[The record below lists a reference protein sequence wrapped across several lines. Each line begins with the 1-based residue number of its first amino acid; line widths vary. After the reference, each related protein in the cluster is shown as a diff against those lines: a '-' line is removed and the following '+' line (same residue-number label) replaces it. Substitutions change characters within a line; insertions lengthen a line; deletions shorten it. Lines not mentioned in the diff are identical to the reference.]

1 MFVFIQRSRC
11 NSQQEAVVNFIY
23 FCVLSGRTEYQATHG
38 TRLRRTST
46 FERRPSKRYPSRRH
60 STFKGKCLCVYS
72 LNQSCRCPD
81 NLHKCRITAIK
92 SVPEYKK
99 NITSPKKSECT
110 CWVFSLKAE
119 SAVSICHFNYSIP
132 HL

>member
-1 MFVFIQRSRC
+1 MFVFIQRSRY
-11 NSQQEAVVNFIY
+11 NTQQEAVVNFIY
-23 FCVLSGRTEYQATHG
+23 FCILSGRTEYQATHG

-60 STFKGKCLCVYS
+60 STFKGKCWYMCS
-72 LNQSCRCPD
+72 LNQLYRCPV
-81 NLHKCRITAIK
+81 NLNKCHITAIK

-99 NITSPKKSECT
+99 KNITSPKKSECI

-119 SAVSICHFNYSIP
+119 SVVSIYHF
-132 HL
+132 